1 VTDEKAP
8 SCPQPAGASDLPTA
22 DQAIEALSDR
32 AGAFYSAL
40 MNEHFVLES
49 ARGITVSEASSR
61 ATLYLTTLS
70 SSLVAFGFLA
80 QTGYALGFLMVVIP
94 VIFLLGLF
102 SYERLVEISL
112 EDVAALEAIQRIRAV
127 YASTLPGAA
136 RYFPRPTGPHG
147 PNEMLPIGRR
157 QSWVGVF
164 FTTATVIAVVN
175 SMVAGAGV
183 AILVVQATSQSTPSI
198 LIGLGTAAL
207 LAVLHG
213 LYQEFRYSALRRFVQ
228 QSRRRV
234 KPTG

>member
-1 VTDEKAP
+1 VTDEPAR
-8 SCPQPAGASDLPTA
+8 SGPQPAAVGDLPTA

-61 ATLYLTTLS
+61 ASLYPTTLS

-80 QTGYALGFLMVVIP
+80 QTDYALGFLIVVIP
-94 VIFLLGLF
+94 VIFLLGIF

-112 EDVAALEAIQRIRAV
+112 EDVAALEGIQRIRAV
-127 YASTLPGAA
+127 YATTLPGAA

-164 FTTATVIAVVN
+164 FTTATMIAVVN

-183 AILVVQATSQSTPSI
+183 AILVVQATSQPTQSI

-228 QSRRRV
+228 QSRRRE